1 MIGAIYKFLLGDRIY
16 KALMDELDHGS
27 KVIAVFVLLCVTGTP
42 IMGMLRL
49 LAKLIYG

>member
-16 KALMDELDHGS
+16 KALVDELDHGS
-27 KVIAVFVLLCVTGTP
+27 KVVAFFVLFCVTATP
-42 IMGMLRL
+42 IIGMLRL